1 MIQHQKLL
9 EPESHT
15 GGRVAEHLTLG
26 VKIGRNIHCRAIL
39 ISYIGRREQMTKKE
53 NQEHKKVFI
62 ISDGIGQSAMNVLK
76 ASLIQFDVPSSVLRV
91 FSRVD
96 NPERIRG
103 ILEKAK
109 EVNAFVAFTIA
120 KQETRKLVHET
131 CLELG
136 LLHHDILGPPIEKLS
151 TYLGVEPTEGTNL
164 LRKVDSKY
172 FERID
177 AIEFT
182 MKYDDGQDVNKVFE
196 ADIIIL
202 GLSRTSKTPTS
213 YLLAQQGYKVVNIP
227 LMPEV
232 RIPDEVYQ
240 VDQNRIVCL
249 IMDSEVLQKIRQ
261 TRIKHYKTESTYT
274 DLRKIFDEMEMV
286 YELTKKNKQW
296 HIIDTTNKSVEETAR
311 EIISMVFG
319 HYQEF

>member
-1 MIQHQKLL
+1 MDITND
-9 EPESHT
+9 PE
-15 GGRVAEHLTLG
+15 
-26 VKIGRNIHCRAIL
+26 
-39 ISYIGRREQMTKKE
+39 Q
-53 NQEHKKVFI
+53 KKVYI

-91 FSRVD
+91 FSRID
-96 NPERIRG
+96 NPARIRG

-109 EVNAFVAFTIA
+109 KVNAFVAFTIA
-120 KQETRKLVHET
+120 KHDTRKLVHEI
-131 CLELG
+131 CLEMG

-151 TYLGVEPTEGTNL
+151 TYLGVEPKESANL

-182 MKYDDGQDVNKVFE
+182 MKYDDGQDIKKVYE

-232 RIPDEVYQ
+232 PIPAEVFE
-240 VDQNRIVCL
+240 VDQNRVVCL
-249 IMDSEVLQKIRQ
+249 IMDSEVLQKIRKA
-261 TRIKHYKTESTYT
+261 RIKHYKTESSYT
-274 DLRKIFDEMEMV
+274 NLRRIFDEMEMV

-296 HIIDTTNKSVEETAR
+296 HIVDTTNKSVEETAR
-311 EIISMVFG
+311 EIISMTFG
-319 HYQEF
+319 HSQEF

>member
-1 MIQHQKLL
+1 MTETNTQK
-9 EPESHT
+9 
-15 GGRVAEHLTLG
+15 
-26 VKIGRNIHCRAIL
+26 
-39 ISYIGRREQMTKKE
+39 KKL
-53 NQEHKKVFI
+53 VYI

-91 FSRVD
+91 FSRMD
-96 NPERIRG
+96 NPERIKS

-109 EVNAFVAFTIA
+109 GVNAFVAFTIA
-120 KQETRKLVHET
+120 KHETREMVHEI
-131 CLELG
+131 CEELG
-136 LLHHDILGPPIEKLS
+136 LLHHDILGPPIDKLS
-151 TYLGVEPTEGTNL
+151 TYLGVKPKERANL
-164 LRKVDSKY
+164 LRQVDSKY

-182 MKYDDGQDVNKVFE
+182 MKYDDGQDINKVYE

-232 RIPDEVYQ
+232 PIPEEVYH
-240 VDQNRIVCL
+240 VDQNRVVCL
-249 IMDSEVLQKIRQ
+249 TMDSEVLQKIRSA
-261 TRIKHYKTESTYT
+261 RVKHYKTRSNYT
-274 DLRKIFDEMEMV
+274 DLRRIFDEMEMV
-286 YELTKKNKQW
+286 HELIKKNKKW
-296 HIIDTTNKSVEETAR
+296 HIVDTTNKSVEETAR

-319 HYQEF
+319 QSQEF

>member
-1 MIQHQKLL
+1 MG
-9 EPESHT
+9 E
-15 GGRVAEHLTLG
+15 V
-26 VKIGRNIHCRAIL
+26 ND
-39 ISYIGRREQMTKKE
+39 
-53 NQEHKKVFI
+53 QEHKKVFI

-91 FSRVD
+91 FSRID
-96 NPERIRG
+96 SPARIRG

-120 KQETRKLVHET
+120 KHETRELVHQT
-131 CLELG
+131 CQEMG
-136 LLHHDILGPPIEKLS
+136 LFYHDILGPPIEKLS
-151 TYLGVEPTEGTNL
+151 TYLGVKPMESANL

-182 MKYDDGQDVNKVFE
+182 MKYDDGQDVHKVFE

-232 RIPDEVYQ
+232 PIPKEVFE

-249 IMDSEVLQKIRQ
+249 IMDSEVLQKIRR
-261 TRIKHYKTESTYT
+261 TRIQHYKTESTYT
-274 DLRKIFDEMEMV
+274 DLRRIFDEMEMV
-286 YELTKKNKQW
+286 YDLTKKNKQW
-296 HIIDTTNKSVEETAR
+296 HIVDTTNKSVEETAR

-319 HYQEF
+319 HSQEF

>member
-1 MIQHQKLL
+1 MDNSNDQD
-9 EPESHT
+9 
-15 GGRVAEHLTLG
+15 
-26 VKIGRNIHCRAIL
+26 
-39 ISYIGRREQMTKKE
+39 
-53 NQEHKKVFI
+53 HKKVFI

-91 FSRVD
+91 FSRID
-96 NPERIRG
+96 NPDRIRG

-120 KQETRKLVHET
+120 KHETREFVHKT
-131 CLELG
+131 CQEMELFY
-136 LLHHDILGPPIEKLS
+136 HDILGPPIEKLS
-151 TYLGVEPTEGTNL
+151 TYLGVEPKESANL

-182 MKYDDGQDVNKVFE
+182 MKYDDGQDVHKVYE

-232 RIPDEVYQ
+232 PIPKEVFQ

-249 IMDSEVLQKIRQ
+249 IMDSEVLQKIRRA
-261 TRIKHYKTESTYT
+261 RIKHYKTESNYT
-274 DLRKIFDEMEMV
+274 DLGQIFNEMEMV
-286 YELTKKNKQW
+286 YDLTKKNKQW
-296 HIIDTTNKSVEETAR
+296 HIVDTTNKSVEETAR

-319 HYQEF
+319 QYQEF

>member
-1 MIQHQKLL
+1 MDITND
-9 EPESHT
+9 PE
-15 GGRVAEHLTLG
+15 
-26 VKIGRNIHCRAIL
+26 
-39 ISYIGRREQMTKKE
+39 Q
-53 NQEHKKVFI
+53 KKVYI

-91 FSRVD
+91 FSRID
-96 NPERIRG
+96 NPARIRG

-109 EVNAFVAFTIA
+109 KVNAFVAFTIA
-120 KQETRKLVHET
+120 KHDTRKLVHEI
-131 CLELG
+131 CLEMG

-151 TYLGVEPTEGTNL
+151 TYLGVEPKESANL

-182 MKYDDGQDVNKVFE
+182 MKYDDGQDIKKVYE

-232 RIPDEVYQ
+232 PIPAEVFE
-240 VDQNRIVCL
+240 VDQNRVVCL
-249 IMDSEVLQKIRQ
+249 IMDSEVLQKIRRA
-261 TRIKHYKTESTYT
+261 RIKHYKTESSYT
-274 DLRKIFDEMEMV
+274 NLRRIFDEMEMV

-296 HIIDTTNKSVEETAR
+296 HIVDTTNKSVEETAR
-311 EIISMVFG
+311 EIISMTFG
-319 HYQEF
+319 QSQEF